1 MAVNKRWL
9 FVLAGLT
16 WSGVG
21 GYLIFLA
28 YGWLRPVSPGRAI
41 LLASA
46 GVLLA
51 LAIYRF
57 GFSKLAEKNISRIS
71 QFKDRASIFAFQSW
85 KSYIIIPVMIGLGI
99 FLRHSSLP
107 KPYLAI
113 MYIGIGG
120 GLFLSSLHY
129 YVWLGRQFQSERS
142 DQR

>member
-9 FVLAGLT
+9 HVPAGIT

-21 GYLIFLA
+21 GYLMYLA
-28 YGWLRPVSPGRAI
+28 YGWLRPLSIGRAI
-41 LLASA
+41 LLAAA

-51 LAIYRF
+51 LVIYRF
-57 GFSKLAEKNISRIS
+57 GFSRLAEKNIKRIS
-71 QFKDRASIFAFQSW
+71 LLKDRACILAFQSW

-99 FLRHSSLP
+99 FLRHSRLP
-107 KPYLAI
+107 KEYLAI

-129 YVWLGRQFQSERS
+129 YVWLVRPSQLERS
-142 DQR
+142 DER

>member
-9 FVLAGLT
+9 FVLAGLM

-21 GYLIFLA
+21 GYLIYLA
-28 YGWLRPVSPGRAI
+28 YGWLRPLPSGRAI

-51 LAIYRF
+51 LVIYRF
-57 GFSKLAEKNISRIS
+57 GFSRLAEKNIKRIS

-99 FLRHSSLP
+99 FLRKSPLP
-107 KPYLAI
+107 KQYLAI

-129 YVWLGRQFQSERS
+129 YVWLVRPSQLERG
-142 DQR
+142 DER

>member
-9 FVLAGLT
+9 HVPAGIT

-21 GYLIFLA
+21 GYLIYLA
-28 YGWLRPVSPGRAI
+28 YGWLRPLSIGRAI
-41 LLASA
+41 LLTAA

-51 LAIYRF
+51 LLIYRL
-57 GFSKLAEKNISRIS
+57 GFSRLAEKNIERIS
-71 QFKDRASIFAFQSW
+71 LLKDRVCILAFQSW

-99 FLRHSSLP
+99 LLRNSPLP
-107 KPYLAI
+107 KQYLAI

-129 YVWLGRQFQSERS
+129 YVWLVRPSQLERS
-142 DQR
+142 DER